1 MGRRPAPARGCW
13 LPLGAVAIA
22 AVLAVGPVAA
32 AQAAVAS
39 PALAGGW
46 SGDAPGSALAAVGN
60 GSTIDLFYGLPLQ
73 PTVWLERDRQA
84 LDQELSSGAATL
96 QGLYNEWLA
105 IADLRAA
112 VYESE
117 GQLEPDGVYVYPP
130 GPSAVAHA
138 LDLALWARENALL
151 YLLGDQAE
159 QPYPS
164 FSDLGYRDGGDYI
177 DPNPVAMSI
186 TTTQVANILNGLD
199 LPPALF
205 AGDRV
210 LLMPYDMPEEYG
222 LTDVVGPGIRI
233 WIGADATI
241 DLPHVLEHE
250 LGHAIHFRFGGYDS
264 IYDPSGGTR
273 PLSSFWQD
281 YLRLR
286 GLTWHDPTR
295 YPWAE
300 QTPECFAEDVASLFD
315 GAEDVLGYQAACQ
328 PPTSGQSSALLS
340 WLRGLGFSSYPDSP
354 YQQTGWVQWTYPWPN
369 PLFGDFTS
377 LFFTAAPQVD
387 LGLSLSANAVGG
399 PYSVDL
405 AGQATP
411 LAALQPGSAWSGA
424 VTVPPGGQ
432 VTVDADTPSL
442 ILSSLQIYGNPAFV
456 PEPRISGVFPD
467 TLHNWAR
474 ADVAAGVRAGIV
486 GGYPDG
492 TFHPDAPVSRA
503 EFARM
508 LATAL
513 PSLLYRTGG
522 GGPPLPPDVP
532 AGSWEAPFVAAVSGD
547 LPDYVAGQPFL
558 PSQDVTRQEAAAWVV
573 RAFGWKPLSAAAAA
587 SLLATYP
594 DGGATSAID
603 APGFATA
610 VNLGLVVGDAGTGLL
625 RPTAQLSRAE
635 AVVLVLRAMQEAPA
649 GAGKAAAG

>member
-1 MGRRPAPARGCW
+1 MGG
-13 LPLGAVAIA
+13 LAIA
-22 AVLAVGPVAA
+22 VLLAAGPVAA
-32 AQAAVAS
+32 PQAAAAA
-39 PALAGGW
+39 PAVVPAAAAPPAAAGSW
-46 SGDAPGSALAAVGN
+46 SGDTPGSALAAVGN
-60 GSTIDLFYGLPLQ
+60 GSSIDLFYGSPMA
-73 PTVWLERDRQA
+73 PTAWLTRDRQS
-84 LDQELSSGAATL
+84 LDQELSSGSATL

-112 VYESE
+112 VYASE
-117 GQLEPDGVYVYPP
+117 GQLEPDGVYVYPA

-151 YLLGDQAE
+151 YLLGDGPE

-164 FSDLGYRDGGDYI
+164 FSNLGYRAGGDYI
-177 DPNPVAMSI
+177 NASPVTMSI
-186 TTTQVANILNGLD
+186 TTTQVAGILNGLD
-199 LPPALF
+199 LPAALF
-205 AGDRV
+205 AGDRI

-264 IYDPSGGTR
+264 IYTASGATR
-273 PLSSFWQD
+273 PLSSFWQH
-281 YLRLR
+281 YLSLR

-315 GAEDVLGYQAACQ
+315 GPKDVLGYQAACT
-328 PPTSGQSSALLS
+328 PPTALQSAKLLA
-340 WLRGLGFSSYPDSP
+340 WLRGLGFSSYPGSP

-377 LFFTAAPQVD
+377 LFFTAASRVD
-387 LGLSLSANAVGG
+387 LGLGLSASAVGG
-399 PYSVDL
+399 PYTVDV
-405 AGQATP
+405 AGQTSP
-411 LAALQPGSAWSGA
+411 LATLQPGSAWSGA
-424 VTVPPGGQ
+424 VAVPPGGQ

-456 PEPRISGVFPD
+456 PEPRISGVFAD
-467 TLHNWAR
+467 TLDSWAR
-474 ADVAAGVRAGIV
+474 ADIAAGVRAGIV
-486 GGYPDG
+486 GGYPNG
-492 TFHPDAPVSRA
+492 TFQPNAPVTRA

-508 LATAL
+508 LAAAL
-513 PSLLYRTGG
+513 PKILYRTGT
-522 GGPPLPPDVP
+522 PSQPLPPDVSP
-532 AGSWEAPFVAAVSGD
+532 ASWEAPFVAAVAGD
-547 LPDYVAGQPFL
+547 LPDYVEGQPFL

-573 RAFGWKPLSAAAAA
+573 RAFGWKPLTAAGAG

-594 DGGATSAID
+594 DGASTSAID

-625 RPTAQLSRAE
+625 RPTAPLSRAE

-649 GAGKAAAG
+649 TAGKAGGG